1 MPSIA
6 TPIGVNGFSP
16 LPPQTNGQPASET
29 IYTNGIHPY
38 PGAVL
43 TPPHAAWGGSDALP
57 GAGDACWE
65 LVILGFPSLTLFL
78 LPSFLF
84 PAQSP
89 TVADP
94 LQQAYAGMQH
104 YAGLKPR
111 LHVSLSPRSALCRF
125 LEGDCER
132 RGGVK
137 AGQRGP
143 TRPGHGLAQ

>member
-38 PGAVL
+38 PGAGL
-43 TPPHAAWGGSDALP
+43 APPRAAWGG
-57 GAGDACWE
+57 AGGACWE
-65 LVILGFPSLTLFL
+65 LVILGFPLLTLFI

-111 LHVSLSPRSALCRF
+111 LHVSFSPCSAPCRF
-125 LEGDCER
+125 LEGGPER
-132 RGGVK
+132 RGGVE

-143 TRPGHGLAQ
+143 TCPGHGLGQ